1 MSNIV
6 PFGSANLPAHL
17 QDSQGLDK
25 SWDDV
30 GGGGFPRLK
39 MKGLTLEASLNGGVV
54 ASSEPGQPISVVLLK
69 PSKLGRTYYHDEYT
83 EGSKE
88 MPDCYSLD
96 NIRPANDAKDPQCS
110 SCDLCPWNVKGSG
123 KTTKDGGSKKCRY
136 RQTLGVWI
144 PGESTDDVIFQV
156 NLPATSIF
164 PDEENKQGFMP
175 LQRYVRKLKNMRL
188 DPSKIW
194 TEMVVDG
201 YADPKRILLKPVGY
215 IDNAEDYELVK
226 QHLHSPELDR
236 ILNAGPID
244 GEQAAAQ
251 EFGNRPAHLDP
262 VPANKP
268 VIPAGNQDTVNPFT
282 GEIIY
287 TDDPVT
293 DEGDTYWMDESS
305 QEVVKLTAGTN
316 LPVEYAGIVEVGVE
330 DYDGYMAELRAK
342 REAEERAAREAKEKA
357 DREAAEKAAA
367 AAAPAGGGRRR
378 GGAAA
383 STPAPSNAEAPATT
397 GRRRGAAATTTAPAP
412 EETAAPATTGRRRG
426 AAAVTVTSQSGVTTQ
441 ESSLTPETGTAGTSG
456 TSRRRA
462 AATPAPEQTATEAP
476 PATGTGRR
484 RGASAAAAAQ
494 AAAAAPADE
503 QPRVAGHDLSPDM
516 ASALDAALGGDM
528 D

>member
-54 ASSEPGQPISVVLLK
+54 ASSEPGTPISVVLLR
-69 PSKLGRTYYHDEYT
+69 PSKLGRTFYKGAYE
-83 EGSKE
+83 EGSKD

-96 NIRPANDAKDPQCS
+96 NVAPAADAKEPQCS
-110 SCDLCPWNVKGSG
+110 SCDLCPMNVKGSG
-123 KTTKDGGSKKCRY
+123 SVKDSKACRY

-144 PGESTDDVIFQV
+144 PGEATDDVIFQV

-188 DPSKIW
+188 DPSKVW

-226 QHLHSPELDR
+226 KHLHSPELDR

-244 GEQAAAQ
+244 GDQVAAQ
-251 EFGNRPAHLDP
+251 EFGARPAHLDP

-287 TDDPVT
+287 TDGPVT

-330 DYDGYMAELRAK
+330 DYDGYMAELKAK

-357 DREAAEKAAA
+357 DREAAAKAA

-397 GRRRGAAATTTAPAP
+397 GRRRGAAATTTASTP

-441 ESSLTPETGTAGTSG
+441 ESSLTPETSTAGMSG

-462 AATPAPEQTATEAP
+462 AATPAPEQAATAAP
-476 PATGTGRR
+476 AATGTGRR

-516 ASALDAALGGDM
+516 ANALDAALGGDM
-528 D
+528 E